1 MRGRSPYPIDGMMS
15 ASTDMFVSFI
25 GPSSTEPIRVDS
37 FTWSDPS
44 VFYDLRRIV
53 AYLQYIGR
61 HLFTAFLTESL
72 RALTTRIAQC
82 RVPVCVVLNSS
93 SDAGGLAAPLSRS
106 LARARLLSFKIG
118 KVSAAVRPAAALR
131 IARTQADS
139 PPVSRLRFPRV
150 VSHDCR

>member
-1 MRGRSPYPIDGMMS
+1 MTSVD
-15 ASTDMFVSFI
+15 ADMFVSFS
-25 GPSSTEPIRVDS
+25 GAGSTEPIRVDS

-53 AYLQYIGR
+53 AYLQYNGR
-61 HLFTAFLTESL
+61 YLFTAFLTESL

-106 LARARLLSFKIG
+106 LAGARLLSFKSG
-118 KVSAAVRPAAALR
+118 KLTSRTTGSRLLR
-131 IARTQADS
+131 RARRQADS
-139 PPVSRLRFPRV
+139 PPVSRLRVPCV